1 MYSCNTHTHTC
12 IITRDSLCNEVPC
25 FRLDL
30 LQHGVIQLSN
40 NILVPYSEV
49 DHQTKVVHLWSGRVC
64 VCVVPVK
71 VVYTCSCMAKCILQ
85 TSFRFQEL

>member
-1 MYSCNTHTHTC
+1 MHYTYMYSCNTRAC
-12 IITRDSLCNEVPC
+12 IITRDSLFNEVPC

-64 VCVVPVK
+64 VCV
-71 VVYTCSCMAKCILQ
+71 CG
-85 TSFRFQEL
+85 TSTWWYIHAAAW